1 MTAGT
6 LNLND
11 FISLSEFLLGIP
23 FPPPLPPITSLDPA
37 LAQTYLNGSQSNPGL
52 AAQNPNMGLLL
63 STWHTI
69 QMQPSSQ
76 WPALVQSQIFGNP
89 ALQLAAQ
96 QTILAWYTDFH
107 NENTNFLNPNPA
119 LNPQPVAGLY
129 DKTLVWVLAQ
139 AHPMGVPLSFGYWQY
154 PPSGS

>member
-1 MTAGT
+1 MST

-23 FPPPLPPITSLDPA
+23 FPPPLPPITSLDQG
-37 LAQTYLNGSQSNPGL
+37 LAQIYLNGTSSNPGL
-52 AAQNPNMGLLL
+52 ATQNSSMPLLL

-76 WPALVQSQIFGNP
+76 WPALVASQIFGNP
-89 ALQLAAQ
+89 ALALAAQ

-107 NENTNFLNPNPA
+107 NENANFLNPNPA
-119 LNPQPVAGLY
+119 LNPQPDAALY
-129 DKTLVWVLAQ
+129 EKTLVWLLAQ

-154 PPSGS
+154 PPGQ

>member
-37 LAQTYLNGSQSNPGL
+37 LAQTYLNGTQSNPGL
-52 AAQNPNMGLLL
+52 ATQNPNMGLLL

-96 QTILAWYTDFH
+96 QTILAWYIDFH
-107 NENTNFLNPNPA
+107 IENQNFQNPDST
-119 LNPQPVAGLY
+119 LNPQPEAGLY
-129 DKTLVWVLAQ
+129 EKTLVWSLAQ

-154 PPSGS
+154 PPSD

>member
-1 MTAGT
+1 MSGGT

-11 FISLSEFLLGIP
+11 FISLSEFLIGIP
-23 FPPPLPPITSLDPA
+23 FPPPLPPITSLDPT

-52 AAQNPNMGLLL
+52 AAQNSNMGLLL

-69 QMQPSSQ
+69 QMQPPSQ
-76 WPALVQSQIFGNP
+76 WPALVASEIFGNP
-89 ALQLAAQ
+89 DLQLAAQ

-107 NENTNFLNPNPA
+107 NENGNFLNSNPA
-119 LNPQPVAGLY
+119 LNPQPDAGLY
-129 DKTLVWVLAQ
+129 EKTLVWVLAQ